1 VRAGDVELGYL
12 AHPEPGS
19 HPGVVV
25 IHDVWGLSDHTRDIA
40 RRLAGNGFAALAVD
54 LYRRLP
60 KAEIRDPGRW
70 IRELSDPAMQQEVQ
84 AGLDFLAAHPA
95 VAGHRLAAIGFCM
108 GGMYSLLAAAGCRGL
123 SAAVVFYGLL
133 SHAHGMLHGEHGPDP
148 VRKPREPVAAAEGIG
163 CPLLC
168 FFGEEDEFVP
178 LADVGRLRDALS
190 GAAHPADVVVY
201 PGAGHA
207 FMNDTRPAAYR
218 PELARRAWARMLE
231 FLYRELG
238 GFDGG
243 PRSARG

>member
-1 VRAGDVELGYL
+1 VHAGDAELGYL

-40 RRLAGNGFAALAVD
+40 RRLAADGFAALAVD

-60 KAEIRDPGRW
+60 EAKILDAGSW
-70 IRELSDPAMQQEVQ
+70 IRALSDPQMQEEVQ

-95 VAGHRLAAIGFCM
+95 VSGHRLAVVGFCM

-123 SAAVVFYGLL
+123 SGAVAFYGLL
-133 SHAHGMLHGEHGPDP
+133 SHAQGMLHGEHGPDP
-148 VRKPREPVAAAEGIG
+148 RLKPREPIAAAASIR
-163 CPLLC
+163 CPVLC

-178 LADVGRLRDALS
+178 LADVGRLREALS
-190 GAAHPADVVVY
+190 GASHPADVVVY

-231 FLYRELG
+231 FLRREL
-238 GFDGG
+238 
-243 PRSARG
+243 R

>member
-1 VRAGDVELGYL
+1 MELGYL

-40 RRLAGNGFAALAVD
+40 RRLAGDGFAALAVD

-60 KAEIRDPGRW
+60 KAEIRDAGSW
-70 IRELSDPAMQQEVQ
+70 IRALSDPRMQEEVQ

-95 VAGHRLAAIGFCM
+95 VSGHRLAVVGFCM
-108 GGMYSLLAAAGCRGL
+108 GGMYALLAAAGSRGL
-123 SAAVVFYGLL
+123 SGAVVFYGLL
-133 SHAHGMLHGEHGPDP
+133 SHEHGMLHGEKGPDP
-148 VRKPREPVAAAEGIG
+148 VKKPREPIAAAAAIA
-163 CPLLC
+163 CPVLC

-190 GAAHPADVVVY
+190 GASHPADVVVY

-218 PELARRAWARMLE
+218 PDLARRAWARMLE
-231 FLYRELG
+231 FLRREL
-238 GFDGG
+238 
-243 PRSARG
+243 R